1 MLEKENELIVLHKKR
16 DQEKQ
21 DKEDA
26 AFRATLRLRHLRTRS
41 SSIST
46 APYTTTKIFMPVA
59 KPSRKSGHVGASTI
73 VLTDDQKENIRILG
87 DDPDSPIRSVTVL
100 WRWMKKLGFAYK
112 KTSKVIVLLDS
123 PFNMATRARYFAK
136 SNELRNNGTLIFWQD
151 ETWCNQNE
159 EKTFIWIDRDTGAS
173 RLRQCTGKGK
183 RLAISAL
190 MGPSGFH
197 ASSIDIFECNEDY
210 NMNSAHFLTWIDR
223 TASLLRKELG
233 TKMILVIDNAT
244 WHSRLTND
252 TTPPKRSWRKEAI
265 IRWLKSHN
273 IVVPEKAVKAELL
286 EIALDNLP
294 PKKYEI
300 DEAAKK
306 YNVGKRLAIS
316 ASMGPSDFHAS
327 SIDIFECNEDHNMYS
342 AHFLTWIDRT
352 ASLLRKEL
360 AKISL
365 LSFSLLFLDLGKGTK
380 IILVIDN
387 ATWHSRLP
395 NDTTPPKR

>member
-1 MLEKENELIVLHKKR
+1 
-16 DQEKQ
+16 EKQ

-26 AFRATLRLRHLRTRS
+26 SFRATLRLRHPSTRA

-59 KPSRKSGHVGASTI
+59 KTSRKSGHVGASSI
-73 VLTDDQKENIRILG
+73 VLTDDQKENIRYHVHLLLAERVYPTTEQILNRILG
-87 DDPDSPIRSVTVL
+87 DDPNFPIRSVTVL

-112 KTSKVIVLLDS
+112 KTSKVIVPLDS
-123 PFNMATRARYFAK
+123 PFNMAARARYFAK
-136 SNELRNNGTLIFWQD
+136 ISELRNNGTLIFWQD

-159 EKTFIWIDRDTGAS
+159 EKTFIWADRDTGAG
-173 RLRQCTGKGK
+173 RLRQSTGKGK

-190 MGPSGFH
+190 MSPSGFH
-197 ASSIDIFECNEDY
+197 ASSIDIFECNEDH
-210 NMNSAHFLTWIDR
+210 NMNSAHFLIWIDR

-233 TKMILVIDNAT
+233 NISLLSFSLLFFGLGKGTKIILVIDNAT

-306 YNVGKRLAIS
+306 YNVGI
-316 ASMGPSDFHAS
+316 
-327 SIDIFECNEDHNMYS
+327 
-342 AHFLTWIDRT
+342 
-352 ASLLRKEL
+352 LR
-360 AKISL
+360 
-365 LSFSLLFLDLGKGTK
+365 
-380 IILVIDN
+380 
-387 ATWHSRLP
+387 
-395 NDTTPPKR
+395 